1 MFFHYHPYNPILYEN
16 TKYLIIGTLPPPRFC
31 SKELKLKDVDFC
43 YGSKDNL
50 LWQIFNQIFS
60 LNLVFENSTKAI
72 EQRYDFLKNKKIGIC
87 DIVESCHR
95 EKLDAS
101 DNGMLN
107 IKLRD
112 LLKYLSTY
120 KNIDTIFFTGKNSK
134 NSPEYFFRQILKK
147 EKIKFEKVEDKFLRV
162 HKFIFEN
169 RTIITISL
177 TSPSNA
183 ANRFIGSN
191 ILYKEEKKRN
201 IDFTHFDFR
210 LNEYKRA
217 LSFENLKFN

>member
-1 MFFHYHPYNPILYEN
+1 MFLHYHPYNPILCKD
-16 TKYLIIGTLPPPRFC
+16 TKYLIVGTLPPPRFC
-31 SKELKLKDVDFC
+31 TKELKPKDVDFC

-60 LNLVFENSTKAI
+60 LNLLFENSNRAI
-72 EQRYDFLKNKKIGIC
+72 EQRVDFLQNQKIGIC
-87 DIVESCHR
+87 DIVDSCYR
-95 EKLDAS
+95 EKIDAS
-101 DNGMLN
+101 DSGMSN

-112 LLKYLSTY
+112 ILKYLFEY
-120 KNIDTIFFTGKNSK
+120 KNIDTILFTGKNSK

-147 EKIKFEKVEDKFLRV
+147 ENIKFERVEDEYLRI
-162 HKFIFEN
+162 HKFIFNN

-191 ILYKEEKKRN
+191 ILYKEEKNKN
-201 IDFTHFDFR
+201 INFTHFDFR
-210 LNEYKRA
+210 INEYKRA